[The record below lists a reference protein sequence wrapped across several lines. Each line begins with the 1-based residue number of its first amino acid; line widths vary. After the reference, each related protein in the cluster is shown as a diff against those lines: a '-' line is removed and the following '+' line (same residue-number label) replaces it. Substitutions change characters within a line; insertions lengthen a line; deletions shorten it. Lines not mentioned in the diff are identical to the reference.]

1 MSNTHIRQPRID
13 HINRT
18 ITVTKTFMDVAAD
31 YSTEEFKLIRRLLAS
46 CRGYEVVIAKHRKP
60 KTGEKRLTY
69 VKMRKYIECLRDSA
83 AILEH
88 FEKVVAFSKTQPNPY
103 RTVSVWFNESFPDYG
118 CFPSFDADGF
128 PEVETNIVPF
138 EKYKTAHQE
147 QTEQLSTAVEQE
159 QSENEQ
165 LRAS

>member
-1 MSNTHIRQPRID
+1 MSDTNIRQPRID

-18 ITVTKTFMDVAAD
+18 ITVTKTFMDAAAD
-31 YSTEEFKLIRRLLAS
+31 YGTEEFDLIGKIQAS
-46 CRGYEVVIAKHRKP
+46 CPGYRVVITKHRKP
-60 KTGEKRLTY
+60 KAGEKRLTY
-69 VKMRKYIECLRDSA
+69 AKMRKYIGCLRNSA

-88 FEKVVAFSKTQPNPY
+88 FEKVVAFAKTQPNPY

-138 EKYKTAHQE
+138 EKYKTA
-147 QTEQLSTAVEQE
+147 AEQE
-159 QSENEQ
+159 QSKNEQ